1 MPLFFQVHHVFRNN
15 NCTHD
20 IYTATDVTHLKY
32 PPRIITTCGSDSSGS
47 DSSSNNNRVISDV
60 EEDEFINTY
69 EYDHESIESIE
80 SIESVWML
88 FQFYENSIIAMSIF
102 TNQKHDEAINAF
114 NILRNESHMAPT
126 YNESSVLEKDASGNA
141 MYSLYVK
148 CDGVYMLPD
157 KAQRIVLQKI
167 NIFDEVTSI

>member
-20 IYTATDVTHLKY
+20 IYTATDVTNLKY
-32 PPRIITTCGSDSSGS
+32 PPRIISTCGSSS

-69 EYDHESIESIE
+69 EYDCEDE

-88 FQFYENSIIAMSIF
+88 FQFYENSIIEQSMSIF

-114 NILRNESHMAPT
+114 NILRNKAHIAPT

>member
-1 MPLFFQVHHVFRNN
+1 MPLFFQVHHEFRNN

-32 PPRIITTCGSDSSGS
+32 PPRIISTCGSDSSGS
-47 DSSSNNNRVISDV
+47 DSYRVISDV

-69 EYDHESIESIE
+69 EYDCEDESECIEC
-80 SIESVWML
+80 IESVWML